1 MKLRTSIYSSGGNT
15 TGIEIPEA
23 EVTALGGGKRPKVAI
38 TLNGFTYRASIAS
51 MGGRYLAPVS
61 ADVRAKTGV
70 KAGDI
75 VDVEIVLDTAPR
87 EIAVPADLAA
97 ALTDDPAAHAAFE
110 GLSYSYKRRLVEPIE
125 AAKGADTRARRI
137 EKAVASLRDGTV

>member
-1 MKLRTSIYSSGGNT
+1 MKLRTSIDGTGGNT
-15 TGIEIPEA
+15 AGIVVPEA
-23 EVTALGGGKRPKVAI
+23 DVTALGGGKRPKVAI
-38 TLNGFTYRASIAS
+38 TLNGYTYRASISPMA
-51 MGGRYLAPVS
+51 GRYLAPVS
-61 ADVRAKTGV
+61 ADVRSKAGV

-110 GLSYSYKRRLVEPIE
+110 GLSYSNKRRLVEPIE
-125 AAKGADTRARRI
+125 AAKAPETRARRI
-137 EKAVASLRDGTV
+137 VKTVASLRDGEA